1 MDLASLPQ
9 DQVIRRHIVASALLE
24 LRKRAGFRNAK
35 DFAAAEGIAEATYA
49 RYESSPEKI
58 PLKSAWQLADRFG
71 VSIDVIVG
79 REHVDV
85 SDMRGEVQD
94 AYDAL
99 SEQSQASARDY
110 LAFLAQRDARNAR
123 ERETEERRRYDALC
137 YRLEQVFLAQLEEGD
152 PNLFAFGAGE
162 KLREALRAYLEKR
175 ADERQEP
182 EVRTSVEQIMAAYDR
197 AHGPL
202 RYGDWTIEYAVTDLR
217 NPRVRAEY
225 EGAPA
230 RKGANGKQ

>member
-1 MDLASLPQ
+1 M
-9 DQVIRRHIVASALLE
+9 ASALLE
-24 LRKRAGFRNAK
+24 LRKQAGFKVAK
-35 DFAAAEGIAEATYA
+35 DFAAAEGIAEATYS

-85 SDMRGEVQD
+85 SSLRGEVQD

-99 SEQSQASARDY
+99 SEQSQASVRDY
-110 LAFLAQRDARNAR
+110 LAFLAQRDAREAR
-123 ERETEERRRYDALC
+123 EREAEERRRYDALC
-137 YRLEQVFLAQLEEGD
+137 YRLEQVFLARLEESD
-152 PNLFAFGAGE
+152 PDLFAFGTGE
-162 KLREALRAYLEKR
+162 KLREAFQSYLEKR
-175 ADERQEP
+175 AGERQEP

-197 AHGPL
+197 AHGTL
-202 RYGDWTIEYAVTDLR
+202 HCGDWTIEYAVTDLR
-217 NPRVRAEY
+217 NPGVRTEY

-230 RKGANGKQ
+230 RKGANGQQ

>member
-1 MDLASLPQ
+1 M
-9 DQVIRRHIVASALLE
+9 ASALLE
-24 LRKRAGFRNAK
+24 LRKQAGFRNAK

-85 SDMRGEVQD
+85 ASLRGEVQD

-99 SEQSQASARDY
+99 SGQSQASVRDY
-110 LAFLAQRDARNAR
+110 LAFLAQRDAREAR
-123 ERETEERRRYDALC
+123 EREAEGRRRYDALC
-137 YRLEQVFLAQLEEGD
+137 YRLEQVFLATIEGSD
-152 PNLFAFGAGE
+152 PDLFAFGTGE
-162 KLREALRAYLEKR
+162 RLREAFRAFLSER

-182 EVRTSVEQIMAAYDR
+182 EVRTPVERIMAAYDR
-197 AHGPL
+197 AHGTL
-202 RYGDWTIEYAVTDLR
+202 RCGDWTIEYAVTDLR
-217 NPRVRAEY
+217 SPAVRAEY
-225 EGAPA
+225 EGAHA
-230 RKGANGKQ
+230 RKGANGRQ

>member
-1 MDLASLPQ
+1 M
-9 DQVIRRHIVASALLE
+9 ASALLE
-24 LRKRAGFRNAK
+24 LRKQAGFRNAK

-71 VSIDVIVG
+71 VSIDIIVG

-85 SDMRGEVQD
+85 SALRGEVQD

-99 SEQSQASARDY
+99 SEQSRASVRDY
-110 LAFLAQRDARNAR
+110 LAFLAQRDARDAR
-123 ERETEERRRYDALC
+123 EREAEERRRYDALC
-137 YRLEQVFLAQLEEGD
+137 YRLEQVFLARLEESD
-152 PNLFAFGAGE
+152 PDLFAFGAGE
-162 KLREALRAYLEKR
+162 RLREAFESYLNER

-182 EVRTSVEQIMAAYDR
+182 EVRASVEQIMAAYDR
-197 AHGPL
+197 AHGTL
-202 RYGDWTIEYAVTDLR
+202 RYGDWTVEYAVTDLR
-217 NPRVRAEY
+217 NPRVLAEY

-230 RKGANGKQ
+230 RKGADGRQ

>member
-1 MDLASLPQ
+1 M
-9 DQVIRRHIVASALLE
+9 ASALLE
-24 LRKRAGFRNAK
+24 LRKQAGFRNAK
-35 DFAAAEGIAEATYA
+35 DFAAVEGIAEATYA

-85 SDMRGEVQD
+85 SSLRGEVQD

-99 SEQSQASARDY
+99 SEQSQASMRDY
-110 LAFLAQRDARNAR
+110 LAFLAQRDAHDAR
-123 ERETEERRRYDALC
+123 EREVEERRRYDALC
-137 YRLEQVFLAQLEEGD
+137 YRLEQVFFARLEESD
-152 PNLFAFGAGE
+152 PDLFAFGAGE
-162 KLREALRAYLEKR
+162 KLREAFESYLNER

-182 EVRTSVEQIMAAYDR
+182 EVRASVERIMAAYDR
-197 AHGPL
+197 AHGN
-202 RYGDWTIEYAVTDLR
+202 GDWTIEYAITDLS
-217 NPRVRAEY
+217 NPRVFAEY

>member
-1 MDLASLPQ
+1 M
-9 DQVIRRHIVASALLE
+9 ASALLE
-24 LRKRAGFRNAK
+24 LRKQAGFRNAK

-85 SDMRGEVQD
+85 SAMRGEVQD

-99 SEQSQASARDY
+99 SEQSQASVSDY
-110 LAFLAQRDARNAR
+110 LAFLAQRDARDAR
-123 ERETEERRRYDALC
+123 EREAEARRRYDALC
-137 YRLEQVFLAQLEEGD
+137 YRLEQVFLARLEESD
-152 PNLFAFGAGE
+152 PDLFAFGAGE
-162 KLREALRAYLEKR
+162 KLREAFESYLNER

-182 EVRTSVEQIMAAYDR
+182 EVRASVEQIMAAYDR
-197 AHGPL
+197 AHGTL
-202 RYGDWTIEYAVTDLR
+202 RYGDWTIEYAVADLR
-217 NPRVRAEY
+217 NPRVRTEY
-225 EGAPA
+225 EGAPS
-230 RKGANGKQ
+230 RKGASGKQ